1 MHLLP
6 KLSLI
11 LVASLSFAA
20 LNPLPLSAKPAL
32 PTGFVYARSFIP
44 DLILDMR
51 YAGAHNFVGKRIAG
65 YRKPVCIL
73 TEEAAKA
80 LARVQ
85 AQLKA
90 FGLGLEVFDCYR
102 PQTAVNQFIAWA
114 NDLGDIRMKGEFYPE
129 VPKKDLFKE
138 DYIASRSSHTRGST
152 VDITLV
158 GFDPDGNLTRIDMG
172 TGFDLFSR
180 KSWPDSRKVNGNQRA
195 HRMLLHVLMKRAGFV
210 PYPREWWHFT
220 LAKEPFPD
228 TYFDFP
234 VE

>member
-1 MHLLP
+1 MHLLV

-11 LVASLSFAA
+11 LVASLSLAA
-20 LNPLPLSAKPAL
+20 LDPLPLSAEPAL
-32 PTGFVYARSFIP
+32 PIGFVYAKSVIP

-51 YAGAHNFVGKRIAG
+51 YAGAHNFVGKRITG

-73 TEEAAKA
+73 TREAAQA
-80 LARVQ
+80 LAGAQ

-102 PQTAVNQFIAWA
+102 PQRAVNEFIAWA
-114 NDLGDIRMKGEFYPE
+114 KDLGDIRMKGEFYPE
-129 VPKKDLFKE
+129 VSKKDLFKE

-158 GFDPDGNLTRIDMG
+158 GFDLDRNPTQIDMG

-180 KSWPDSRKVNGNQRA
+180 KSWPDSRSVNANQRA
-195 HRMLLHVLMKRAGFV
+195 HRMLLQVLMKLAGFV

-220 LAKEPFPD
+220 LAKEPFPN

>member
-11 LVASLSFAA
+11 LVVSLSFAA
-20 LNPLPLSAKPAL
+20 LNPMPLSAKPAL
-32 PTGFVYARSFIP
+32 PTGFVYASSVIP

-51 YAGAHNFVGKRIAG
+51 YASAHNFVGKRITG

-73 TEEAAKA
+73 TQEAAKA

-85 AQLKA
+85 AELKA

-102 PQTAVNQFIAWA
+102 PQQAVNQFIAWA
-114 NDLGDIRMKGEFYPE
+114 KDLRDIRMKGEFYPE
-129 VPKKDLFKE
+129 VPKKDLFSE

-158 GFDPDGNLTRIDMG
+158 GFDSDGNPAQIDMG

-180 KSWPDSRKVNGNQRA
+180 KSWPDSKSVDGNQRA
-195 HRMLLHVLMKRAGFV
+195 HRMLLQVLMKLAGFV

-220 LAKEPFPD
+220 LAKEPFPN